1 MIEGRSEGAH
11 GTADRRPGQRGDKR
25 GPPHFPPRVGG
36 WALRGSARRSV
47 PPIQLL
53 FGGCKSTADRPTPV
67 RMRPEV
73 GGLSGCCQLPCGRV
87 PLPDPPPPWLHR
99 PPGPSVRN
107 VNQTRPHPQ
116 TRFNGKIVSLIVRV
130 KTTVQRSLCCTDTQ
144 KRAVRQDNAI
154 LDYTCQPTLP
164 SAPAVSLLAEDAAV
178 PWRGTAGLGAAGWQR
193 VLLRVLG
200 RVGFVPSQSD
210 RTTE

>member
-1 MIEGRSEGAH
+1 MLSAPMWEGS
-11 GTADRRPGQRGDKR
+11 
-25 GPPHFPPRVGG
+25 PPR
-36 WALRGSARRSV
+36 
-47 PPIQLL
+47 
-53 FGGCKSTADRPTPV
+53 
-67 RMRPEV
+67 
-73 GGLSGCCQLPCGRV
+73 
-87 PLPDPPPPWLHR
+87 PPPPWLHR

-164 SAPAVSLLAEDAAV
+164 SAPAVSLLAEDAAIHGGAQQGWV
-178 PWRGTAGLGAAGWQR
+178 QQDGSVCSCGSWAGWGLCHHRVIELQNDRTGVIQIGKDLRGQVQPSSDPTSLSSSLPLCQLGLGHTGMSQCCGR
-193 VLLRVLG
+193 LSQHLLLPKALG
-200 RVGFVPSQSD
+200 STCQLTGGGLR
-210 RTTE
+210 